1 MSHSTPYSCFKENLL
16 DLFAHPARIII
27 AGVTNSGKTHLATKI
42 VVHYQKQFDCII
54 VCGSESHPLEKET
67 SLSDKLIV
75 NKDIIDPINHKTKP
89 NDRILYILDDCFIE
103 AANNDIV
110 SNIFTKGRH
119 ENISVVL
126 LVQNVFMKG
135 KHSRNISLNT
145 SHFIL
150 LKQRDLGQLECL
162 GRQLY
167 GKSEAKRFL
176 ELYKKVVLSKSR
188 GYLLIDLGCETP
200 DKLQF
205 RSNILCEYF
214 PHQLV
219 YQW

>member
-1 MSHSTPYSCFKENLL
+1 
-16 DLFAHPARIII
+16 
-27 AGVTNSGKTHLATKI
+27 V
-42 VVHYQKQFDCII
+42 
-54 VCGSESHPLEKET
+54 SESHPLEKET
-67 SLSDKLIV
+67 SLSDKLV
-75 NKDIIDPINHKTKP
+75 LNKDIIDPVEHKTKP
-89 NDRILYILDDCFIE
+89 SDRILYILDDCFIE
-103 AANNDIV
+103 AASNDIV

-126 LVQNVFMKG
+126 LVQNVFMNG
-135 KHSRNISLNT
+135 KHSRNISLNA

-150 LKQRDLGQLECL
+150 LKQRDLGQIECL
-162 GRQLY
+162 GRQIY
-167 GKSEAKRFL
+167 GKSDAKRFL

-188 GYLLIDLGCETP
+188 GYLLVDLGCETP

-214 PHQLV
+214 PYQIV